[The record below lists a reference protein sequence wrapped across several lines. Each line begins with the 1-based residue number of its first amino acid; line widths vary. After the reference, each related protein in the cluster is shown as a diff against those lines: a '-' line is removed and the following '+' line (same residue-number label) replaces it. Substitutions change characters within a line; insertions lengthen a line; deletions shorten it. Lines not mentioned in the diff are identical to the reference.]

1 MTALDIII
9 LRESLSKTQ
18 GSLRWVPTTFMLAD
32 SLTKE
37 SPEAFDLL
45 RGCLRQGFYQICPES
60 VVLQT
65 RADERARRQELAKT
79 KFAPI
84 PESETEPKEIV

>member
-18 GSLRWVPTTFMLAD
+18 GSLWVPTTFMLAD

-45 RGCLRQGFYQICPES
+45 RGCLRQGFYQICLES

-65 RADERARRQELAKT
+65 RADERARRQQLAKT
-79 KFAPI
+79 KMASI
-84 PESETEPKEIV
+84 PESEPEP